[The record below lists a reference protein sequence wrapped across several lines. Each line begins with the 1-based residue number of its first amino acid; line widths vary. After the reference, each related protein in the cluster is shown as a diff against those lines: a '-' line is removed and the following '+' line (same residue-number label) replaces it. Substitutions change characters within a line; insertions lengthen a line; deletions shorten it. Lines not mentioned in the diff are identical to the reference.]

1 MTQTVAIATL
11 VALVGAVG
19 YVLGKALRKT
29 GLKAGRRA
37 V

>member
-19 YVLGKALRKT
+19 YVLGKALRRTHLKK
-29 GLKAGRRA
+29 GLKA